1 MGIVILEEKRR
12 PPKELGGRL
21 HCISCAGRYDSS
33 MHMHFVL
40 RYLGTV
46 AAFILTVYLVP
57 GLVVTGGWETILL
70 AALVWSVIVMVIR
83 PVLKIL
89 TLPITILT
97 FGIFSLL
104 LNALLFWTM
113 SLIVPGFH
121 ITTFFAAFLGA
132 IVLSLLSW
140 LIHLAL

>member
-1 MGIVILEEKRR
+1 
-12 PPKELGGRL
+12 
-21 HCISCAGRYDSS
+21 
-33 MHMHFVL
+33 MHFIL

-57 GLVVTGGWETILL
+57 GLVVTGGWQTILL

-97 FGIFSLL
+97 FGIFSLI
-104 LNALLFWTM
+104 LNALLFWAM